1 MMATCI
7 GNSSNKAA
15 VQNDGLRGIAE
26 QLLIKTD
33 QQLDEAVEDGAFQEI
48 CHDQKNK
55 TKETLNKSVRP

>member
-33 QQLDEAVEDGAFQEI
+33 QQLDEAVEDGALQEI